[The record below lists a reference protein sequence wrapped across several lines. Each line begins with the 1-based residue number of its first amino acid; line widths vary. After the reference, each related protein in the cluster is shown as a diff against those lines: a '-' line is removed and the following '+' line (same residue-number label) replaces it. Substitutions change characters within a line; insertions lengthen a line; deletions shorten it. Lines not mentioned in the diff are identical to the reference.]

1 MLVNFINI
9 LCVLAVLALI
19 VFVYIKHLDSV
30 VEDRLYEG
38 YTYFKAVID
47 DFKLVAALILV
58 IIAGVMII
66 RGVVVILDFF
76 FDFISKVK

>member
-1 MLVNFINI
+1 MLVNFIDI
-9 LCVLAVLALI
+9 LCVLAFLALI
-19 VFVYIKHLDSV
+19 VYVYIIHLDAV
-30 VEDRLYEG
+30 VEDRCYEG
-38 YTYFKAVID
+38 YTYLNAVID

-76 FDFISKVK
+76 FDFSSKVK

>member
-1 MLVNFINI
+1 MLVNFIDI
-9 LCVLAVLALI
+9 LCVLAVFALI
-19 VFVYIKHLDSV
+19 VYVYIKHLDAV
-30 VEDRLYEG
+30 VEDRFYEG

-47 DFKLVAALILV
+47 DFKIVAGLILV

-76 FDFISKVK
+76 FDFS

>member
-9 LCVLAVLALI
+9 LCVLAFLALI
-19 VFVYIKHLDSV
+19 VYVYIMHLDAV
-30 VEDRLYEG
+30 VEDRSYEG

-76 FDFISKVK
+76 FDFSSKVK